1 MEARVLKALRLSVKL
16 RFSILAIILF
26 TTGCQPSKTAAT
38 SLAEGIPANA
48 ILVGDQLYMVPID
61 KNNTG
66 CQMYRA
72 FSPNHA
78 VVAAIFYKGVDGKF
92 VMDKG
97 KSDCK

>member
-26 TTGCQPSKTAAT
+26 TTGCQPSKTAAI
-38 SLAEGIPANA
+38 SPSEGIPENA